1 MAPEIADSTALDRR
15 STGSLDLLPAIDLR
29 GGQVVRLR
37 QGDDAR
43 RTVYSED
50 PRGVLESFAAAGA
63 RWVHVVDLDGAFGDG
78 SQRALTEE
86 LADSAGALGLSLEL
100 GGGLRDRD
108 GVLRALDAGCRRLVL
123 GSMLARD
130 FDLFASLAEELPGR
144 LVPGLDFKDGK
155 LGVAGWTETAD
166 LDLHTLA
173 HRLAGLPCPAVLVTD
188 IARDGEL
195 GGANLELACEAGRL
209 TGMPALL
216 SGGVEGLEDLRRA
229 RQRPEIG
236 GAVVGR
242 ALYDGRMDLA
252 EALAVCRGSE
262 AEGVLS

>member
-1 MAPEIADSTALDRR
+1 MAPPEAADSMAPDSPPAR
-15 STGSLDLLPAIDLR
+15 SIDLLPAIDLR

-43 RTVYSED
+43 RTVYSQD
-50 PRGVLESFAAAGA
+50 PRAVLESFAAAGA

-78 SQRALTEE
+78 SQRALTED
-86 LADSAGALGLSLEL
+86 LAEAAGALGLSLEL

-130 FDLFASLAEELPGR
+130 FDLFAALAEELPGR
-144 LVPGLDFKDGK
+144 LVPGIDLKDGQ

-166 LDLHTLA
+166 LNLETLA
-173 HRLAGLPCPAVLVTD
+173 RRLAGLPCPAVLVTD
-188 IARDGEL
+188 ISRDGEL

-209 TGMPALL
+209 TGLPALL
-216 SGGVEGLEDLRRA
+216 SGGVEGLNDLRRA

-242 ALYDGRMDLA
+242 ALYDGRLELA
-252 EALAVCRGSE
+252 EALAVCRGDDP
-262 AEGVLS
+262 EGGS